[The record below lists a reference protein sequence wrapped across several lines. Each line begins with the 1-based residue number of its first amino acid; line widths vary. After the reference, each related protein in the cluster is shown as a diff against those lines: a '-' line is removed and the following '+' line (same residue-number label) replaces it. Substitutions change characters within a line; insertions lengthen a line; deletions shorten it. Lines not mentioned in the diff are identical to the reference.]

1 MIRRIS
7 RTTHHAPRI
16 ELALVVVLL
25 LLAFFFRTYELT
37 GLGLGLE
44 HDEVAEWQ
52 IANNIRHGENALF
65 FKEAYGQEPLFLYL
79 MAGSTALIGDNV
91 FAIRFTS
98 VFVAMLTLA
107 ASYRLLRRMFSPTVA
122 LVALAGM
129 SIALWP
135 VFWGRVGL
143 RAMTLPLMLALGF
156 DWLWRG
162 LIKDEGGTLR
172 VQAENNHRSSL
183 HLSIAP
189 SLHPFILAGVFFGLS
204 AHTYLSSRA
213 LPILLAVFTLYLTLF
228 ARKKMRGK
236 WRSLFVCFIV
246 AGLIALPLVITLLT
260 QPDLQFRVSEVSAPL
275 DQALQGDTSEIA
287 ANIGRA
293 FGMFTTQGD
302 STVRDNWPNRPVF
315 PEMIGQ
321 WLFLGGVIVA
331 FTRLRQPRYVLALLW
346 IGVMLIP
353 TIVTT
358 GAPNFTRTLGAL
370 PMVFAMPGIAVE
382 TLMFWTPRLF
392 PLQMYARVSRITN
405 VLILAGLIVVLGVNA
420 VSTYEDYFIKWPQ
433 HPETQFVFQAD
444 FAAIAKDIDA
454 SDVTD
459 VSVGGLS
466 NDTMDDPSLYL
477 LRNRKDVR
485 VRWFDSGSPISS
497 GGAVLQ
503 PNARASYTYIPAIV
517 PLAPGL
523 EKFFQFQLPPLV
535 AEHFRRYELGQVY
548 DGGPEIYQGV
558 YFQDSAILLLA
569 IADHG
574 LPSTVPAGGTLEF
587 ETRWLAREPV
597 ASPRRVFVH
606 FIDLASGKIIA
617 QHDGLDAPTKFWRAY
632 DWIGQHHLLRIPPD
646 APAGQYEVRVGLY
659 DPSSGQ
665 RVLQTD
671 YHHTQ
676 PLSDQVVLGTIE
688 VTR

>member
-1 MIRRIS
+1 M
-7 RTTHHAPRI
+7 
-16 ELALVVVLL
+16 L
-25 LLAFFFRTYELT
+25 LLAFFFRTYELS

-44 HDEVAEWQ
+44 HDEVAEWL
-52 IANNIRHGENALF
+52 IADGIRHGEHALF

-91 FAIRFTS
+91 LAIRFTS

-162 LIKDEGGTLR
+162 LTQVNGTAGR
-172 VQAENNHRSSL
+172 RDRAHERFSPSRR
-183 HLSIAP
+183 LSIP
-189 SLHPFILAGVFFGLS
+189 LSLRPFIMAGLFFGLS
-204 AHTYLSSRA
+204 AYTYLSSRA
-213 LPILLAVFTLYLTLF
+213 LPILLAIFTLYLALF
-228 ARKKMRGK
+228 ARKKMIGK
-236 WRSLFVCFIV
+236 WRSLFISFII
-246 AGLIALPLVITLLT
+246 AGLIVLPLVLTLLT

-275 DQALQGDTSEIA
+275 DKALQGDWSEA
-287 ANIGRA
+287 NVNIGRA
-293 FGMFTTQGD
+293 FGMFTVQGD
-302 STVRDNWPNRPVF
+302 TTVRDNWPNRPVF

-331 FTRLRQPRYVLALLW
+331 FTRFRQPRYVLALLW

-353 TIVTT
+353 TIFST

-382 TLMFWTPRLF
+382 ALLFWTPRLF
-392 PLQMYARVSRITN
+392 PLQYYQTVSRVTN
-405 VLILAGLIVVLGVNA
+405 VVIGLTLVVVFGINVA
-420 VSTYEDYFIKWPQ
+420 STYEDYFIKWPQ

-454 SDVTD
+454 NDVMD

-477 LRNRKDVR
+477 LRQRKDVR

-497 GGAVLQ
+497 GGALVQ
-503 PNARASYTYIPAIV
+503 PTGSPARVYIPKIV
-517 PLAPGL
+517 PLIAVL
-523 EKFFQFQLPPLV
+523 NQFTTFFQQV
-535 AEHFRRYELGQVY
+535 QTEHFRRYEIQNAFDAASDPNKTRVFADTAMLLGTNPDRPLVVKAGQSI
-548 DGGPEIYQGV
+548 D
-558 YFQDSAILLLA
+558 FQT
-569 IADHG
+569 H
-574 LPSTVPAGGTLEF
+574 
-587 ETRWLAREPV
+587 WLALDPIG
-597 ASPRRVFVH
+597 APRRIFVH
-606 FIDLASGKIIA
+606 VVDPASGKIVA
-617 QHDGLDAPTKFWRAY
+617 QHDGLDAPSRFWQAG
-632 DWIGQHHLLRIPPD
+632 DWIAQQHVLSITND
-646 APAGQYEVRVGLY
+646 TPAGVYEMRLGLY
-659 DPSSGQ
+659 DPDTGQ

-671 YHHTQ
+671 YTRTQ
-676 PLSDQVVLGTIE
+676 PPSDHIVLGTLE

>member
-1 MIRRIS
+1 MTASSASRVTRRYS
-7 RTTHHAPRI
+7 LNI
-16 ELALVVVLL
+16 ERWSLIIVL

-52 IANNIRHGENALF
+52 IADGIRHGQHALF
-65 FKEAYGQEPLFLYL
+65 FKEGYGQEPLFLYL

-91 FAIRFTS
+91 MAIRFTS

-122 LVALAGM
+122 LVALAGL

-162 LIKDEGGTLR
+162 LTTDRRPQTTGNQQSAISHQQLR
-172 VQAENNHRSSL
+172 
-183 HLSIAP
+183 
-189 SLHPFILAGVFFGLS
+189 PFVFSGLFFGLS
-204 AHTYLSSRA
+204 AYTYLSSRA
-213 LPILLAVFTLYLTLF
+213 LPILLAIFTLYLALF
-228 ARKKMRGK
+228 ARKKMNGK
-236 WRSLFVCFIV
+236 WRGLFVCFIV
-246 AGLIALPLVITLLT
+246 TGVLALPLVITLLT

-275 DQALQGDTSEIA
+275 DKALQGNTTEIA
-287 ANIGRA
+287 TNIGRA

-302 STVRDNWPNRPVF
+302 STVRDNWPDRPVF

-353 TIVTT
+353 SIVTT

-382 TLMFWTPRLF
+382 ALLFWAPRLF
-392 PLQMYARVSRITN
+392 PLQYYQTASRVTSA
-405 VLILAGLIVVLGVNA
+405 LIWMGLIVVLGVNA
-420 VSTYEDYFIKWPQ
+420 VSTYEDYFVKWPQ
-433 HPETQFVFQAD
+433 HAETQFVFQAD
-444 FAAIAKDIDA
+444 FAAIAKDIDT
-454 SDVTD
+454 SDVMD

-477 LRNRKDVR
+477 LRQRKDVR

-497 GGAVLQ
+497 GGAIVSRCGLSLVY
-503 PNARASYTYIPAIV
+503 PVFAIDRAR
-517 PLAPGL
+517 
-523 EKFFQFQLPPLV
+523 
-535 AEHFRRYELGQVY
+535 
-548 DGGPEIYQGV
+548 
-558 YFQDSAILLLA
+558 
-569 IADHG
+569 
-574 LPSTVPAGGTLEF
+574 
-587 ETRWLAREPV
+587 
-597 ASPRRVFVH
+597 FV
-606 FIDLASGKIIA
+606 
-617 QHDGLDAPTKFWRAY
+617 
-632 DWIGQHHLLRIPPD
+632 
-646 APAGQYEVRVGLY
+646 
-659 DPSSGQ
+659 
-665 RVLQTD
+665 
-671 YHHTQ
+671 
-676 PLSDQVVLGTIE
+676 
-688 VTR
+688 

>member
-1 MIRRIS
+1 MTHSSLVTRRSS
-7 RTTHHAPRI
+7 RL
-16 ELALVVVLL
+16 ELALIVALL
-25 LLAFFFRTYELT
+25 LLAFFLRTYELT

-52 IANNIRHGENALF
+52 IANSIRHGENALF

-79 MAGSTALIGDNV
+79 MAGSITLFGDNV

-162 LIKDEGGTLR
+162 LTAERGMEGTSDREMTRRFSLIRSIPLSLR
-172 VQAENNHRSSL
+172 
-183 HLSIAP
+183 
-189 SLHPFILAGVFFGLS
+189 PFIVAGVFFGLS
-204 AHTYLSSRA
+204 AYTYLSSRA
-213 LPILLAVFTLYLTLF
+213 LPILLVVFTLYLALF

-236 WRSLFVCFIV
+236 WRGLFICFII
-246 AGLIALPLVITLLT
+246 AGLIALPLVVTLFT
-260 QPDLQFRVSEVSAPL
+260 QPDLQFRVSEVSGPL
-275 DQALQGDTSEIA
+275 DKALQGDTTEVA
-287 ANIGRA
+287 QNIGRA
-293 FGMFTTQGD
+293 FGMFTAQGD
-302 STVRDNWPNRPVF
+302 STVRDNWPDRPVF

-331 FTRLRQPRYVLALLW
+331 FTRLRQPRYVLALMW
-346 IGVMLIP
+346 IAVMLLP
-353 TIVTT
+353 TIFST

-382 TLMFWTPRLF
+382 TLLFWAPRLF
-392 PLQMYARVSRITN
+392 PLQMYDKVARVTN
-405 VLILAGLIVVLGVNA
+405 VLIVAGLILVLGVNA
-420 VSTYEDYFIKWPQ
+420 VSTYQDYFIKWPQ
-433 HPETQFVFQAD
+433 HSETQFVFQAD

-454 SDVTD
+454 SDVLD

-477 LRNRKDVR
+477 LRQRKDVR

-497 GGAVLQ
+497 GGAVIDWYGKPLTI
-503 PNARASYTYIPAIV
+503 YVPAIV
-517 PLAPGL
+517 PIAPEL
-523 EKFFQFQLPPLV
+523 EKIIHPNAHDQV
-535 AEHFRRYELGQVY
+535 SASEHFKRYEFNSN
-548 DGGPEIYQGV
+548 GV
-558 YFQDSAILLLA
+558 PGISPDARPLADTAIFIRA
-569 IADHG
+569 SEG
-574 LPSTVPAGGTLEF
+574 VTQTMRAGD
-587 ETRWLAREPV
+587 ARRFTSV
-597 ASPRRVFVH
+597 WRAASPLAYPRRIFVH
-606 FIDLASGKIIA
+606 LIDPLTQHVIA
-617 QHDGLDAPTKFWRAY
+617 QHDGLDSPTEFWQPGDYITQVHTLSIPADTPPGKY
-632 DWIGQHHLLRIPPD
+632 ELWIGM
-646 APAGQYEVRVGLY
+646 Y
-659 DPSSGQ
+659 DPDTGK

-671 YHHTQ
+671 QRGTESH
-676 PLSDQVVLGTIE
+676 SDHIALGTIN